1 MRTLTV
7 NFRRVSLILKEQSGE
22 KVHMCVYLSNSNNFK
37 IWALPKAKIACPRSR
52 AETVREIRV
61 ICVSM

>member
-37 IWALPKAKIACPRSR
+37 IWGLPKAKIACPRSR